1 MGGYKVKP
9 IDQLL
14 TNIVNQQTTRET
26 LPVIP
31 AQTSSQS
38 ADSDLMEKVI
48 NDLFLFLKTSY
59 SSFKNNFKS
68 AAEVS
73 HAKREWSRT
82 LIENGITS
90 QEQIMIGKIA
100 VRKQGGEWAPGPSD
114 FCKMCIAPDLGI
126 PEVTQAY
133 YEAANAS
140 HNVKHHNWSHGIV
153 YQAGKT
159 VGWHTLKT
167 QTAKVTQPQFNKVYK
182 DMTQRM
188 QMGETFKAPEQV
200 RTTVNRLTV
209 DAKKEKRTTTTQ
221 NQSARDRAMK
231 GMGREV

>member
-1 MGGYKVKP
+1 MK
-9 IDQLL
+9 DTNQLL
-14 TNIVNQQTTRET
+14 TNIVNQQTTGET
-26 LPVIP
+26 LPAIP
-31 AQTSSQS
+31 AQTSSQNG
-38 ADSDLMEKVI
+38 DEDLMVKVI

-68 AAEVS
+68 DSEVG

-100 VRKQGGEWAPGPSD
+100 VRKLGGEWAPGPSD
-114 FCKMCIAPDLGI
+114 FCKMCIMPDMGI

-153 YQAGKT
+153 YQTGKT
-159 VGWHTLKT
+159 VGWHQLKT

-182 DMTQRM
+182 DMQQRLL
-188 QMGETFKAPEQV
+188 MGETFTAPEQV

-209 DAKKEKRTTTTQ
+209 DAKKAPRTTTTQ
-221 NQSARDRAMK
+221 NQSARDKAMQ
-231 GMGREV
+231 GMKF

>member
-1 MGGYKVKP
+1 MK
-9 IDQLL
+9 DTNQLL
-14 TNIVNQQTTRET
+14 TNIVNQQTTGET
-26 LPVIP
+26 LPAIP

-38 ADSDLMEKVI
+38 GDGDLMVQVI

-59 SSFKNNFKS
+59 SSFKNNFKT
-68 AAEVS
+68 AAEVG

-114 FCKMCIAPDLGI
+114 FCKMCVMPELGI

-140 HNVKHHNWSHGIV
+140 HSVKQHNWSHGIV
-153 YQAGKT
+153 YAAGKA
-159 VGWHTLKT
+159 VGWHMLKT
-167 QTAKVTQPQFNKVYK
+167 QTAKTTQPQFIKIYK
-182 DMTQRM
+182 DMQQRM
-188 QMGETFKAPEQV
+188 LMGESFTAPEQV

-209 DAKKEKRTTTTQ
+209 DAKKEKRDKTEQ
-221 NQSARDRAMK
+221 NKAAAAKARE
-231 GMGREV
+231 GFQW

>member
-1 MGGYKVKP
+1 MK
-9 IDQLL
+9 DTNQLL
-14 TNIVNQQTTRET
+14 TNIVNQQATREI
-26 LPVIP
+26 LPAIP

-114 FCKMCIAPDLGI
+114 FCKMCVMPDMGI

-133 YEAANAS
+133 YEAANAAS
-140 HNVKHHNWSHGIV
+140 HPKEHNWSHGIV
-153 YQAGKT
+153 HAAGKQT
-159 VGWHTLKT
+159 GWYLLKT
-167 QTAKVTQPQFNKVYK
+167 EVSKITQPIFNKIYK
-182 DMTQRM
+182 DMSKRM
-188 QMGETFKAPEQV
+188 LMGETFTAPEKV

-209 DAKKEKRTTTTQ
+209 DAKKEKRTKTES
-221 NQSARDRAMK
+221 NKNAAAKARK
-231 GMGREV
+231 GFKW

>member
-1 MGGYKVKP
+1 MK
-9 IDQLL
+9 DTNQLL

-26 LPVIP
+26 LPAIP
-31 AQTSSQS
+31 AKTSSQS

-114 FCKMCIAPDLGI
+114 FCKMCVMPDMGI

-133 YEAANAS
+133 YEAANAAS
-140 HNVKHHNWSHGIV
+140 HPKEHKFSHGIV
-153 YQAGKT
+153 HAAGKQAG
-159 VGWHTLKT
+159 WYLLKT
-167 QTAKVTQPQFNKVYK
+167 EVSKITQPIFNKIYK
-182 DMTQRM
+182 DMSKRM
-188 QMGETFKAPEQV
+188 LMGETFTAPEQV

-209 DAKKEKRTTTTQ
+209 DAKKAPRTTTTQ
-221 NQSARDRAMK
+221 NQSARDKAMQ
-231 GMGREV
+231 GMKF

>member
-1 MGGYKVKP
+1 MKSTN
-9 IDQLL
+9 QLL

-26 LPVIP
+26 LPTIP
-31 AQTSSQS
+31 AQTSSHS

-90 QEQIMIGKIA
+90 QEQIFIGKIA

-114 FCKMCIAPDLGI
+114 FCKMCIPQDLGI

-140 HNVKHHNWSHGIV
+140 HNVKTHNWSHGIV
-153 YQAGKT
+153 YAAGKQ
-159 VGWHTLKT
+159 VGWFNLKT
-167 QTAKVTQPQFNKVYK
+167 MEAKHTQPDFNKVYK
-182 DMTQRM
+182 DMIQRM
-188 QMGETFKAPEQV
+188 HMGETFTAPDQV
-200 RTTVNRLTV
+200 KTTVNRLTV

-221 NQSARDRAMK
+221 NQSARDKAMESLK
-231 GMGREV
+231 F

>member
-1 MGGYKVKP
+1 MKQ
-9 IDQLL
+9 IDQLI

-26 LPVIP
+26 LPAIP

-38 ADSDLMEKVI
+38 GDEDLMVQVI

-59 SSFKNNFKS
+59 SSFKNNFKTD
-68 AAEVS
+68 AEVG

-114 FCKMCIAPDLGI
+114 FCKMCVMPELGI

-153 YQAGKT
+153 YQTGKT
-159 VGWHTLKT
+159 VGWHQLKT
-167 QTAKVTQPQFNKVYK
+167 QIAKVTQPQFNKVYK
-182 DMTQRM
+182 DMTQRLL
-188 QMGETFKAPEQV
+188 MGETFTAPEQA
-200 RTTVNRLTV
+200 RTTENRLTFE
-209 DAKKEKRTTTTQ
+209 AKKTKTKTEQ
-221 NQSARDRAMK
+221 NKSAAAK
-231 GMGREV
+231 AREGFQW